1 MRAVRPLAATL
12 LVAGAAWSSA
22 CATGEAL
29 RRPQA
34 FPGAPTALSI
44 DPQRRTVFT
53 DAVVAAALTLR
64 GVNYRLGGEDPAT
77 GFDCSGLV
85 RYVFQEESID
95 LPRTVVQQFEKG
107 SHPRRADIEPGD
119 LLFFATESSGP
130 SHVGI
135 AIDGSSFVHA
145 PGEGRVV
152 RVERFDTPYWQT
164 RFVGVRRVSPD

>member
-1 MRAVRPLAATL
+1 MRAARPLLAAL

-22 CATGEAL
+22 CATGEAIH
-29 RRPQA
+29 RPQA
-34 FPGAPTALSI
+34 FPGAPTPVSI
-44 DPQRRTVFT
+44 DPQRRSVFT
-53 DAVVAAALTLR
+53 DAVVAAALDLR
-64 GVNYRLGGEDPAT
+64 GVNYRLGGEDPTT

-95 LPRTVVQQFEKG
+95 LPRTVVQQFGIG
-107 SHPRRADIEPGD
+107 SHPSRADIEPGD
-119 LLFFATESSGP
+119 LVFFSTENSGP

-135 AIDGSSFVHA
+135 AIDGTSFVHA

-164 RFVGVRRVSPD
+164 RFVGARRVSY